1 MTPPAPQAPQPR
13 ALTWLL
19 AATAAATVLVELLNW
34 AYAPEGGY
42 GLAVRTSWALLR
54 SLGFLLLIWHVRAGR
69 AGARPFGLIL
79 AVTTVFAVGRL
90 VVPHSGEPALPGLV
104 GFAVLAALCVAMVA
118 VLYRSAEVAQYL
130 SRPRTRLV
138 VGRGGIT
145 RQPVRPRPPVS
156 GWLLTARV
164 AAFAYSPLMLVSA
177 LVAVGT
183 VVDGRITAVPAVLI
197 WLAAGIVTS
206 YAVLFA
212 SFFLIRGKRWARG
225 GLVVLTVAVLL
236 VDLPLCWWLLGVDGL
251 VRDGGPLVVAA
262 GLACYALWRAA
273 RPGPAVAA
281 PARAGAVVG

>member
-1 MTPPAPQAPQPR
+1 MVR

-19 AATAAATVLVELLNW
+19 AATAAATVVVEVLNW

-54 SLGFLLLIWHVRAGR
+54 SVGFLLLVWHVRAGR

-90 VVPHSGEPALPGLV
+90 VVPRSGHPVPAGVV
-104 GFAVLAALCVAMVA
+104 GFAVLLVLCTAVVAL
-118 VLYRSAEVAQYL
+118 LYRSAQVATYL
-130 SRPRTRLV
+130 SRPQTRLV
-138 VGRGGIT
+138 VGRGGVS

-164 AAFAYSPLMLVSA
+164 AAFAYGPLMLVPA

-183 VVDGRITAVPAVLI
+183 IVDGRLTAVPLVLF
-197 WLAAGIVTS
+197 WLAVGFSVT
-206 YAVLFA
+206 YAVLFTT
-212 SFFLIRGKRWARG
+212 FFLLRGKRWAAG
-225 GLVVLTVAVLL
+225 LLVVVTVAVLL

-251 VRDGGPLVVAA
+251 IRDGGPLAVAA
-262 GLACYALWRAA
+262 GLAVYSLRRAA
-273 RPGPAVAA
+273 NIHIDGDVAT
-281 PARAGAVVG
+281 